1 MKAYLVGGAVRDE
14 LLGRPAAERDWVVVG
29 ATPEELRARG
39 YREVGRDF
47 PVFLHPETHEEH
59 ALARTERKTGPGYR
73 GFAVQAGP
81 EVTLE
86 EDLRRR
92 DLTVNAMARDA
103 AGRLI
108 DPHGGRR
115 DLEARL
121 LRHVSP
127 AFREDPVRV
136 LRAARFAARFRP
148 LGFRIA
154 DETRELMR
162 AMVADGETAAL
173 VPERVF
179 REFRGAL
186 AEPAPEAF
194 VEALADCGAWDAVFP
209 EQPEPRR
216 VAALLRRAAA
226 AELSLPARFA
236 CAAWPAR
243 DGDAFCRRLR
253 APRGLTRAAR
263 LLRAHYPA
271 WAALDP
277 ADPDALLAL
286 AEALDGA
293 RRPEPA
299 ADFAAAAETVAAE
312 EGTGRAGAGRA
323 LRLALEAARNCDGR
337 AAAARA
343 GSAAEIPAAVHAARL
358 AAVRAALAGDAG
370 NGD

>member
-1 MKAYLVGGAVRDE
+1 MNAYLVGGAVRDE
-14 LLGRPAAERDWVVVG
+14 LLGRPVAERDWVVVG

-47 PVFLHPETHEEH
+47 PVFLHPETHEEY

-73 GFAVQAGP
+73 GFAVHAGP
-81 EVTLE
+81 EVTLAD
-86 EDLRRR
+86 DLRRR

-103 AGRLI
+103 DGTLI

-115 DLEARL
+115 DLAARR

-136 LRAARFAARFRP
+136 LRAARFAARFAP

-154 DETRELMR
+154 GETRELMR
-162 AMVADGETAAL
+162 AMAADGELTAL

-179 REFRGAL
+179 REFRAAL

-194 VEALADCGAWDAVFP
+194 VDALEDCGAWAEIFP
-209 EQPEPRR
+209 EQPAPRR

-226 AELSLPARFA
+226 AGHSLPARFA

-253 APRGLTRAAR
+253 APRELTRAAG

-271 WAALDP
+271 FAALDP
-277 ADPDALLAL
+277 DDPDALLAL
-286 AEALDGA
+286 VEALDGA

-299 ADFAAAAETVAAE
+299 ADVAAAAATVAAE
-312 EGTGRAGAGRA
+312 EGTDRERAGRH

-337 AAAARA
+337 AAAAGA
-343 GSAAEIPAAVHAARL
+343 GSPDEIPAAVRAARL
-358 AAVRAALAGDAG
+358 AAVRAALAGG
-370 NGD
+370 

>member
-47 PVFLHPETHEEH
+47 PVFLHPETREEH

-73 GFAVQAGP
+73 GFAVRAGP
-81 EVTLE
+81 GVTLE
-86 EDLRRR
+86 DDLRRR

-103 AGRLI
+103 DGTLI

-136 LRAARFAARFRP
+136 LRAARFAARLAP
-148 LGFRIA
+148 LGFRVA
-154 DETRELMR
+154 DETRALMR
-162 AMVADGETAAL
+162 AMVAAGEVAAL

-186 AEPAPEAF
+186 MEPAPEAF
-194 VEALADCGAWDAVFP
+194 VDVLEDCGAWPEIFP
-209 EQPEPRR
+209 EQPAP
-216 VAALLRRAAA
+216 RRAAA
-226 AELSLPARFA
+226 LLGRAAAAGLSLPARFA

-243 DGDAFCRRLR
+243 DTGAFCRRLR
-253 APRGLTRAAR
+253 APRALSRAAG
-263 LLRAHYPA
+263 LLRAHYPRF
-271 WAALDP
+271 AALDP
-277 ADPDALLAL
+277 ADDPAALLTL
-286 AEALDGA
+286 LEALDGA

-299 ADFAAAAETVAAE
+299 ADFLAAAETVAAE
-312 EGTGRAGAGRA
+312 EGTDRGRAGRA
-323 LRLALEAARNCDGR
+323 LRRALAAVRNCDER
-337 AAAARA
+337 AAAAGA
-343 GSAAEIPAAVHAARL
+343 GSPAEIPAAVRAARL
-358 AAVRAALAGDAG
+358 KAVRAALAGG
-370 NGD
+370 

>member
-1 MKAYLVGGAVRDE
+1 MKTYLVGGAVRDE
-14 LLGRPAAERDWVVVG
+14 LLGRPVAERDWVVVG
-29 ATPEELRARG
+29 ATPEELRTRG

-47 PVFLHPETHEEH
+47 PVFLHPETREEY

-73 GFAVQAGP
+73 GFAVHAGP

-86 EDLRRR
+86 DDLRRR

-103 AGRLI
+103 DGTLI

-115 DLEARL
+115 DLEARR

-136 LRAARFAARFRP
+136 LRAARFAARFAP
-148 LGFRIA
+148 LGFRVA
-154 DETRELMR
+154 GETRELMR
-162 AMVADGETAAL
+162 AMAAGGELAAL

-179 REFRGAL
+179 REFRAAL

-194 VEALADCGAWDAVFP
+194 VDVLEDCGAWAEIFP
-209 EQPEPRR
+209 EQPAPRR
-216 VAALLRRAAA
+216 AAALLRRAAA
-226 AELSLPARFA
+226 AGHSLPARFA

-253 APRGLTRAAR
+253 APRELTRAAG

-271 WAALDP
+271 FAALDP
-277 ADPDALLAL
+277 DDPDALLAL
-286 AEALDGA
+286 VEALDGA

-299 ADFAAAAETVAAE
+299 ADFAAAAATVAAE
-312 EGTGRAGAGRA
+312 EGADRERAGRR
-323 LRLALEAARNCDGR
+323 LRLALEVVRNCDGR

-343 GSAAEIPAAVHAARL
+343 GSPDEIPAAVRAARL
-358 AAVRAALAGDAG
+358 AAVRTALAGG
-370 NGD
+370 

>member
-29 ATPEELRARG
+29 ATPAELLARG

-47 PVFLHPETHEEH
+47 PVFLHPETHEEY

-73 GFAVQAGP
+73 GFAVRAGP

-86 EDLRRR
+86 DDLRRR

-103 AGRLI
+103 DGTLI
-108 DPHGGRR
+108 DPRGGRR

-127 AFREDPVRV
+127 AFREDPVRA
-136 LRAARFAARFRP
+136 LRTARFAARFRP
-148 LGFRIA
+148 LGFRVA

-162 AMVADGETAAL
+162 AMAAGGELAAL

-179 REFRGAL
+179 REFRSAL

-194 VEALADCGAWDAVFP
+194 VEVLADCGAWAAVFP

-216 VAALLRRAAA
+216 VAALLKRAAA
-226 AELSLPARFA
+226 AGLSPPARFA

-243 DGDAFCRRLR
+243 GAAAFCRRLR
-253 APRGLTRAAR
+253 APRALHRAAG
-263 LLRAHYPA
+263 LLQEHYPRFA
-271 WAALDP
+271 GLDP
-277 ADPDALLAL
+277 DDPEALLAL
-286 AEALDGA
+286 LEALDGA

-299 ADFAAAAETVAAE
+299 ADFLAAAETVAAE
-312 EGTGRAGAGRA
+312 EGASQARAGDALRRA
-323 LRLALEAARNCDGR
+323 LAAVRNCDER
-337 AAAARA
+337 AAVARA
-343 GSAAEIPAAVHAARL
+343 GSPAEIPAAARAARL
-358 AAVRAALAGDAG
+358 EAVRAALAGG
-370 NGD
+370 